1 MTASANLPVMPLR
14 RRATYQDVLDAP
26 AHTIAQVI
34 DGDLVLMPRPAA
46 AHAVAT
52 SALGAELIPPFSRG
66 KGGPGGWVL
75 LFEPELHLGARG
87 CEDIL
92 VPDLAGWRR
101 ERMPVVEDA
110 AHFTLAPDWI
120 CEVLSPGTAKTD
132 RADKLPIYAREQV
145 SHVWLVDPA
154 ARTLE
159 ILRREGSRWL
169 LVGVWSDTARV
180 KGEPFEALDL
190 ELGALWA
197 DMSVRSK
204 AAGAGG
210 A

>member
-1 MTASANLPVMPLR
+1 MSFR

-26 AHTIAQVI
+26 AHQIAQVI
-34 DGDLVLMPRPAA
+34 DGSLVLMPRPAA
-46 AHAVAT
+46 THAVAA
-52 SALGAELIPPFSRG
+52 SGLGGELIPPFSRG
-66 KGGPGGWVL
+66 KGGPGGWIL
-75 LFEPELHLGARG
+75 LFEPELHLGAEG
-87 CEDIL
+87 SEDIL

-101 ERMPVVEDA
+101 ARMPTVEEA
-110 AHFTLAPDWI
+110 PFFTLAPDWI
-120 CEVLSPGTAKTD
+120 CEVLSPSTAKTD

-169 LVGVWSDTARV
+169 LVGVWSDAASV
-180 KGEPFEALDL
+180 KGEPFEAVDL

-197 DMSVRSK
+197 DVDV
-204 AAGAGG
+204 GG
-210 A
+210 PRLADRPHAR